1 MPELP
6 EVETIVRAL
15 APRLEGRRILSAELL
30 APLVLR
36 HWPDASPDMITGQR
50 IRGVHRYGKHIVI
63 QLEGGVL
70 VIHLGMTGKLL
81 FDAPRTP
88 HTRAIFFLDDA
99 ELLYEDIRMFGSIEF
114 HDALPQRMAVL
125 GPEPFD
131 LSASDFYDGLR
142 ESRTSVK
149 ALLLGQKLMR
159 GLGNIYVDEALFR
172 ARILPRRKANRISRE
187 RAYLLHEAIL
197 EVLTDAIAHRGSSIS
212 DYVDA
217 EGNRGGFQ
225 LRHQVY
231 GKEGVPCPNC
241 GSPIRRTVV
250 AQRGTHYCVR
260 CQR

>member
-15 APRLEGRRILSAELL
+15 APRLQGRRIRSAELL

-36 HWPDASPDMITGQR
+36 HWPDASPEQITGQR
-50 IRGVHRYGKHIVI
+50 ILRVQRHGKHIVLT
-63 QLEGGVL
+63 LEEGVL

-81 FDAPRTP
+81 FDAPRAV
-88 HTRAIFFLDDA
+88 HTRAIFLLDDA
-99 ELLYEDIRMFGSIEF
+99 ELVYEDIRMFGSIEF
-114 HDALPQRMAVL
+114 HATLPARMEAL

-131 LSASDFYDGLR
+131 LQPEDFFQR
-142 ESRTSVK
+142 IRQSRAPIK
-149 ALLLGQKLMR
+149 ALLLGQKVMR

-172 ARILPRRKANRISRE
+172 ARMLPKRAANRISRK
-187 RAYLLHEAIL
+187 RAFALHTAIL
-197 EVLTDAIAHRGSSIS
+197 EVLADAIAHRGSSIS

-231 GKEGVPCPNC
+231 GREGAPCPVC
-241 GSPIRRTVV
+241 GTPIRRVVV
-250 AQRGTHYCVR
+250 AQRGTHYCAR